1 MKTVSAGFKTM
12 LQTSQSLM
20 VADLY
25 TLTLLSGTVLY
36 YTDAPINITFGGNT
50 FLAAQ
55 LDSAPGFARGP
66 TKTAIGLQVETLEVD
81 ILYDGGTLIMGTT
94 PGAFANAGGFD
105 GATLKVDKFLTPS
118 LTDTTRGIVNLFTGV
133 VSDISAGSGK
143 VTLNVSSGLVY
154 LNAAFP
160 RNYFMPQDNNAL
172 FDANTGLTK
181 SAWAVTAST
190 TSSTKTTITAT
201 SLTQAADWFALGY
214 VVITSGVNAGLTRS
228 VKAFSGGV
236 LTLLYPLPNPC
247 AAGDTF
253 TTYPG
258 YDRTQAQAT
267 TKFGMLSRFRGFP
280 FVPTPE
286 VITLGQNGSAP
297 SDNGGAG
304 AGIGGVGRGIG
315 GQKGRFLQ
323 Q

>member
-12 LQTSQSLM
+12 LATSQNLM
-20 VADLY
+20 EADFY

-36 YTDAPINITFGGNT
+36 YTDAPANIAFGGNT
-50 FLAAQ
+50 YLAAQ

-81 ILYDGGTLIMGTT
+81 IFYDGATRIMGTT

-118 LTDTTRGIVNLFTGV
+118 LADTTRGIVNLFTGV

-172 FDANTGLTK
+172 FDANTGISK
-181 SAWAVTAST
+181 ASWAVTAST

-201 SLTQAADWFALGY
+201 SLTQATGWFALGY

-236 LTLLYPLPNPC
+236 LSLLYPLPNPC

-253 TTYPG
+253 TAYPG

-267 TKFGMLSRFRGFP
+267 TKFSMLSRFRGFP
-280 FVPTPE
+280 YVPTPE

-297 SDNGGAG
+297 SDNSGAG
-304 AGIGGVGRGIG
+304 AGVGGVGRGIG

-323 Q
+323 E